1 MSVSNNLVM
10 SCPAKIRRAGFL
22 SSRREETVASKSIG
36 RLSIKVA
43 DLNRPVRT
51 LSGGNQQ
58 KVVLGK
64 CLNAGVKI
72 LLLDEPTRGVD
83 IEAKNQIYDLLHAL
97 AAEGVSI
104 LVASSEM
111 EELFVMCHRLLIMA
125 QGRIVA
131 TKPVNDTTLEEA
143 MQLAM
148 EGTSQ

>member
-1 MSVSNNLVM
+1 
-10 SCPAKIRRAGFL
+10 
-22 SSRREETVASKSIG
+22 
-36 RLSIKVA
+36 
-43 DLNRPVRT
+43 
-51 LSGGNQQ
+51 
-58 KVVLGK
+58 
-64 CLNAGVKI
+64 VKI

-104 LVASSEM
+104 LVASSEV

-125 QGRIVA
+125 QGRIVV
-131 TKPVNDTTLEEA
+131 TKPINETTLEEA

>member
-1 MSVSNNLVM
+1 
-10 SCPAKIRRAGFL
+10 
-22 SSRREETVASKSIG
+22 
-36 RLSIKVA
+36 
-43 DLNRPVRT
+43 VRT

-104 LVASSEM
+104 LVASSEV